1 MTRRDVVARPGE
13 TVPTVFARGALVT
26 GLLSAIQDRRGPDA
40 APLSGRNVLRHALQG
55 GAALAAGTVA
65 AEALSRHHWRLALGA
80 LAAGAVGVLAAEA
93 LLNPSTKET
102 IRGQEV

>member
-1 MTRRDVVARPGE
+1 MLFR
-13 TVPTVFARGALVT
+13 
-26 GLLSAIQDRRGPDA
+26 S
-40 APLSGRNVLRHALQG
+40 
-55 GAALAAGTVA
+55 AGTVA